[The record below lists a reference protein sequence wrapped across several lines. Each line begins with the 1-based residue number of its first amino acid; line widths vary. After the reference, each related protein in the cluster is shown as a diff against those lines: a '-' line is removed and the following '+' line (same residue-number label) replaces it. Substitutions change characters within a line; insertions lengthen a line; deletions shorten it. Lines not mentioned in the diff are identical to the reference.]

1 MDISVTNKAGIAPG
15 TDGYFNIFPVNG
27 STYAFT
33 RNTNACNSLGIQ
45 MLKTSGSLCN
55 SGNIPSLPTYVS
67 AICGDGVNVYYFT
80 DLQSSNKMQLYKRA
94 ASGTLSIL
102 AEIPYAMGNQPL
114 ISDMAYAAGKVY
126 WTLKD
131 PRTKLQSISTSP
143 GSVVQTM
150 LSLAP
155 ERYYG
160 KIVICNGLICLVG
173 SDRMAY
179 PHLQIINLQDQK
191 LWELPA
197 SDNRKMAL
205 IDNTDI
211 YAILSNPQNSHMQ
224 EIGIYTAFGQ
234 YEKLYDVTGA
244 DISGATSIHMFK
256 TSKGIVILVEG
267 NQLPSLWNSITGERL
282 QGRIFLLQGKKLIH
296 LRGNNYLPPTQVD
309 AFNAKYDTE
318 NNNWKVN
325 FTAPSEPGEYLL
337 QIVLYCSNNE
347 AYCGHKYSRVEQYEK
362 ILKLRVVSDLS
373 KYQFTR
379 WLSVGLSGAD
389 VKDLQRRLF
398 SYGYYQGPIT
408 GYFGPLTRSG
418 VIKLQQDVGFNTT
431 GAVGP
436 ATLSALNSK

>member
-1 MDISVTNKAGIAPG
+1 MKKILTLGVILSFFFSSCKKECNNVTSPISLEMDISVTNKAGIAPG

-45 MLKTSGSLCN
+45 MLKTSGSLCHA
-55 SGNIPSLPTYVS
+55 GNIPSLPTYVS

-296 LRGNNYLPPTQVD
+296 LSDQSIFSDGSVYMSED
-309 AFNAKYDTE
+309 ANGLWFANLFTTNATTSSSLSDVQYFM
-318 NNNWKVN
+318 WK
-325 FTAPSEPGEYLL
+325 
-337 QIVLYCSNNE
+337 
-347 AYCGHKYSRVEQYEK
+347 
-362 ILKLRVVSDLS
+362 
-373 KYQFTR
+373 
-379 WLSVGLSGAD
+379 
-389 VKDLQRRLF
+389 
-398 SYGYYQGPIT
+398 
-408 GYFGPLTRSG
+408 
-418 VIKLQQDVGFNTT
+418 
-431 GAVGP
+431 
-436 ATLSALNSK
+436 